1 MQENRAKWAEW
12 VHSEVAERGTMKPDI
27 MPILAYHRNKNS
39 ALSGQ
44 LGRSRIVFLNDAA
57 S

>member
-1 MQENRAKWAEW
+1 MQEDRAKWAEW
-12 VHSEVAERGTMKPDI
+12 VPSEVEERGTMKPDI
-27 MPILAYHRNKNS
+27 MPILAYHRNKHS

-44 LGRSRIVFLNDAA
+44 LGSSRIVFLDDAA